1 MNVEPNLARAA
12 RAWGAHLIPFSD
24 QGASELFA
32 TPASERA
39 LELLH
44 RSAALRSVMLLSGDN
59 GVGKSALAGRWLRS
73 LEPKTF
79 FGVAITHA
87 SLSGIGLLALF
98 LQKLGKA
105 PKNQR
110 STNLRLLE
118 EAFAEL
124 GRLIPVLLLDEA
136 QNYGMTTLEEV
147 RMLLGLNLPEQP
159 AFALILVGDSYL
171 LDTLRLRSHRA
182 LYSRIAAH
190 ARLEN
195 LPHDQIEAYLQHQLR
210 AAGIARPCIEPA
222 ALQLLASASEGNPRL
237 LNLIARAAWL
247 EAALDKSLQIGAAH
261 VHSAFEL
268 VPGALNLPRHESAS

>member
-124 GRLIPVLLLDEA
+124 GRLIPVLLLD
-136 QNYGMTTLEEV
+136 
-147 RMLLGLNLPEQP
+147 
-159 AFALILVGDSYL
+159 
-171 LDTLRLRSHRA
+171 
-182 LYSRIAAH
+182 
-190 ARLEN
+190 
-195 LPHDQIEAYLQHQLR
+195 
-210 AAGIARPCIEPA
+210 
-222 ALQLLASASEGNPRL
+222 
-237 LNLIARAAWL
+237 
-247 EAALDKSLQIGAAH
+247 
-261 VHSAFEL
+261 
-268 VPGALNLPRHESAS
+268 